1 MIRLYGRLLPLLLGA
16 VFAGYLASAP
26 DAMAASK
33 EQVRS
38 SIEKTFG
45 VKVLRIRD
53 MLSEGR
59 AAFAVTIMN
68 PGGNFDE
75 AFQVNTIV
83 VDRATGKLI
92 SQFRHRGAGYDL
104 SNTLDRNTSRAGG

>member
-92 SQFRHRGAGYDL
+92 SQFRHRDAGYDL